1 MEYAIVSTEPAI
13 VFSHV
18 SRHFVRDGGV
28 NNTAAIAD
36 LDFQINAGEHVSVVG
51 RTGCGKSTSVNLL
64 LGLLPVSSGKVRV
77 LGADPFHDFQH
88 LRGRIGCVF
97 QSDRLLPWRSAIDN
111 VLMPLE
117 ILRTRNKAAD
127 DTAAELLAR
136 MGLAGHEH
144 AFPHQLSG
152 GMRQRVAFA
161 RALITQ
167 PDILIA
173 DEAFGHLDEV
183 TAGALRSDFI
193 QIARARGQT
202 VYQITH
208 SLDEA
213 LDVSDRV
220 LVFDRPGKVAGAVA
234 RQQWENSPDD
244 RVRVRQ
250 FLRDLIAG
258 GDAALSGLQESE

>member
-1 MEYAIVSTEPAI
+1 MPVEAAII
-13 VFSHV
+13 FSQV
-18 SRHFVRDGGV
+18 SRHFSQDGGTKT
-28 NNTAAIAD
+28 TAAISN
-36 LDFQINAGEHVSVVG
+36 LDFQINSGEHICVVG

-64 LGLLPVSSGKVRV
+64 LGLLPASSGSVRV
-77 LGADPFHDFQH
+77 LGVDPFHNFQQ

-97 QSDRLLPWRSAIDN
+97 QSDRLLPWRSAIEN

-117 ILRTRNKAAD
+117 ILRSRNKTTHDNAV
-127 DTAAELLAR
+127 ELLAR
-136 MGLAGHEH
+136 VGLAGYEN

-183 TAGALRSDFI
+183 TASALRHDFT
-193 QIARARGQT
+193 QIARACRQT

-208 SLDEA
+208 SLSEA
-213 LDVSDRV
+213 LEVSDRILV
-220 LVFDRPGKVAGAVA
+220 LDRPGKVAGTFS
-234 RQQWENSPDD
+234 RSQWENSSEDQQQ
-244 RVRVRQ
+244 VKQ
-250 FLRDLIAG
+250 SLRNLIAG
-258 GDAALSGLQESE
+258 TPALQGAE

>member
-1 MEYAIVSTEPAI
+1 MSTESAI
-13 VFSHV
+13 SFSRV
-18 SRHFVRDGGV
+18 SRHFSRQGARESV
-28 NNTAAIAD
+28 AAIAD
-36 LDFQINAGEHVSVVG
+36 LSFAISAGEHICVVG
-51 RTGCGKSTSVNLL
+51 RTGCGKSTSVSLL
-64 LGLLPVSSGKVRV
+64 LGLLPASSGSVRV
-77 LGADPFHDFQH
+77 LGVDPYRDFQR

-111 VLMPLE
+111 VLMPME
-117 ILRTRNKAAD
+117 ILRSCNSSVRD
-127 DTAAELLAR
+127 SAAELLAR
-136 MGLAGHEH
+136 VGLAGYEQ

-183 TAGALRSDFI
+183 TAGALRHDFKRI
-193 QIARARGQT
+193 SRARGQT

-213 LDVSDRV
+213 LEVADRILV
-220 LVFDRPGKVAGAVA
+220 LQRPGKVAGIFSRA
-234 RQQWENSPDD
+234 QWQDSTAEHAKVKQS
-244 RVRVRQ
+244 
-250 FLRDLIAG
+250 LRSLIAG
-258 GDAALSGLQESE
+258 NSENAVLEEVG

>member
-1 MEYAIVSTEPAI
+1 MPTEPI
-13 VFSHV
+13 IQFSHV
-18 SRHFVRDGGV
+18 SRHFSRS
-28 NNTAAIAD
+28 NEAHRTPAIVD
-36 LDFQINAGEHVSVVG
+36 LNFQISAGEHICVVG

-64 LGLLPVSSGKVRV
+64 LGLLPASSGNVRV
-77 LGADPFHDFQH
+77 LGVDPHRDFQQ

-117 ILRTRNKAAD
+117 ILRTRDKTTNAA
-127 DTAAELLAR
+127 AAELLKR
-136 MGLAGHEH
+136 VGLAGYEN

-167 PDILIA
+167 PEILIA

-183 TAGALRSDFI
+183 TASALRHDFR

-213 LDVSDRV
+213 LEVADRILV
-220 LVFDRPGKVAGAVA
+220 LDRPGKVVGSFA
-234 RQQWENSPDD
+234 RPQWADHPASQTQVKDA
-244 RVRVRQ
+244 
-250 FLRDLIAG
+250 LRHLIAG
-258 GDAALSGLQESE
+258 NGGVNGEER

>member
-1 MEYAIVSTEPAI
+1 MSTEPAI
-13 VFSHV
+13 HFSHV
-18 SRHFVRDGGV
+18 SRHFSRSGSADS
-28 NNTAAIAD
+28 TAAIAD
-36 LDFQINAGEHVSVVG
+36 LNFQISAGEHICVVG

-64 LGLLPVSSGKVRV
+64 LGLLPASSGSVRV
-77 LGADPFHDFQH
+77 LGVDPWRDFQQ

-117 ILRTRNKAAD
+117 ILRTGDKAARDKAAD
-127 DTAAELLAR
+127 LLAR
-136 MGLAGHEH
+136 VGLAGHEN

-183 TAGALRSDFI
+183 TASALRHDFK

-213 LDVSDRV
+213 LEVSDRILV
-220 LVFDRPGKVAGAVA
+220 LDRPGKVVGVFA
-234 RQQWENSPDD
+234 RPQWENDTASQTQ
-244 RVRVRQ
+244 VKHA
-250 FLRDLIAG
+250 LRRLIAG
-258 GDAALSGLQESE
+258 NSADAVVREEG

>member
-1 MEYAIVSTEPAI
+1 MSTEPAI
-13 VFSHV
+13 TFSHV
-18 SRHFVRDGGV
+18 ARHFARSGEANGT
-28 NNTAAIAD
+28 TAITD
-36 LDFQINAGEHVSVVG
+36 LHFSIRTGEHICVVG

-64 LGLLPVSSGKVRV
+64 LGLLPASSGSVRV
-77 LGADPFHDFQH
+77 LGVDPYQDFQR

-117 ILRTRNKAAD
+117 ILRTRNRATFASA
-127 DTAAELLAR
+127 TELLAR
-136 MGLAGHEH
+136 VGLAGYEN

-161 RALITQ
+161 RALITE

-183 TAGALRSDFI
+183 TASALRHDFK

-213 LDVSDRV
+213 LEVSDRILV
-220 LVFDRPGKVAGAVA
+220 LDRPGKVVGIFT
-234 RQQWENSPDD
+234 RPQWEGGPDLQ
-244 RVRVRQ
+244 RQ
-250 FLRDLIAG
+250 VKQDLRRLIAG
-258 GDAALSGLQESE
+258 QETTTEEAQ